1 MTLKETREEI
11 RGLDDAAL
19 KAKIAEQQTA
29 LQRLKFS
36 HAISQIENPSSIR
49 DAKRMV
55 ARLKT
60 EQRARQIAKSK

>member
-19 KAKIAEQQTA
+19 KGRIAEQETA

-60 EQRARQIAKSK
+60 EQRAREIAKSK

>member
-1 MTLKETREEI
+1 MTTKETKEEI

-19 KAKIAEQQTA
+19 VTKITEQQTA

>member
-1 MTLKETREEI
+1 MSIKINKEI
-11 RGLDDAAL
+11 RELDDATL
-19 KAKIAEQQTA
+19 VAKIAEQQTA

-36 HAISQIENPSSIR
+36 HAISQIENPSSIK

-60 EQRARQIAKSK
+60 EQTARKIAKSK